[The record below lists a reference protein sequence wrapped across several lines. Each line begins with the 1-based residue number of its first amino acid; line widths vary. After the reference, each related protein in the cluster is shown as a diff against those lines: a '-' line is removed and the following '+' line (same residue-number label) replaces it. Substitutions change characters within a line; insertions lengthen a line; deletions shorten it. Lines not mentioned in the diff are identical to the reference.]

1 MKMAQSPGKV
11 YLVGAGPGASD
22 LITVRGQR
30 LLEQAQVVLHDAL
43 VDPQMLAW
51 CKQATLFAVGKRCGK
66 HSCAQT
72 FINKRLVD
80 AAMRHKVVVRLK
92 GGDPMMFGRADE
104 EIRALQAAGI
114 DYEVVPGVTA
124 ALAASASLGQ
134 SLTLRGVAR
143 SVAFCTL
150 AKAEEAQLA
159 QLPQAD
165 TLAIYMG
172 RRQAAGIAQSLLAQG
187 RPADWPVCVVES
199 VSTAQE
205 RRLFITLD
213 ALAQGAASHWLSTDA
228 PALLLLG
235 AVFGN
240 REQHASVLADGRLRA

>member
-1 MKMAQSPGKV
+1 
-11 YLVGAGPGASD
+11 
-22 LITVRGQR
+22 
-30 LLEQAQVVLHDAL
+30 
-43 VDPQMLAW
+43 
-51 CKQATLFAVGKRCGK
+51 
-66 HSCAQT
+66 
-72 FINKRLVD
+72 
-80 AAMRHKVVVRLK
+80 
-92 GGDPMMFGRADE
+92 
-104 EIRALQAAGI
+104 
-114 DYEVVPGVTA
+114 
-124 ALAASASLGQ
+124 
-134 SLTLRGVAR
+134 
-143 SVAFCTL
+143 
-150 AKAEEAQLA
+150 
-159 QLPQAD
+159 LPQAD

-199 VSTAQE
+199 VSTTQE